1 MALEAISVPEP
12 RVEAITTFEASTR
25 LDAVA
30 SAGFRL
36 PRSAMVELIEHREV
50 RVNWKE
56 VVKPAAELK
65 VGGRRGGG
73 EGGRFWEDLPPPR
86 IPRGGSSPLP
96 QTPHCPPSF
105 APLSPPLKAGDI
117 ISVRGKG
124 RLEIGEIAPS
134 KKDRLRINLTR
145 FV

>member
-73 EGGRFWEDLPPPR
+73 RGGEVLGGPPPPKDSEGWFLPPPSNAAL
-86 IPRGGSSPLP
+86 PPFFCSSFSTPQGG
-96 QTPHCPPSF
+96 
-105 APLSPPLKAGDI
+105 
-117 ISVRGKG
+117 
-124 RLEIGEIAPS
+124 
-134 KKDRLRINLTR
+134 
-145 FV
+145 